1 MINQDFFKDE
11 INDFTLFHIP
21 HSSTII
27 PDYTGFDREKINHK
41 IQLLTD
47 FETDKIF
54 DVEGIDKLIFP
65 FSRLFCDVERLPDSL
80 EMLYKFGRGIYYT
93 NCDNGDILRELNLS
107 HQTNVIQNYYNKHH
121 TDFENIVLNKLNKY
135 GSTVIVDCHSFNDI
149 PLKTDL
155 DQSLDRPD
163 ICIGVDEF
171 HTPKYLVNSIINSC
185 QQFNF
190 SYKINSPYIGTIV
203 PMKYYDKDDRVK
215 SVMIEIN
222 KKLYM
227 NDNIVDD
234 NKVQFLKEFI
244 NHIFN

>member
-11 INDFTLFHIP
+11 IKDFTLFHIP
-21 HSSTII
+21 HSSTVI
-27 PDYTGFDREKINHK
+27 PDYTGFYREKIEYE

-47 FETDKIF
+47 FATDEIF
-54 DVEGIDKLIFP
+54 DVEGIGKLIVP

-80 EMLYKFGRGIYYT
+80 EMLHKVGRGIYYT
-93 NCDNGDILRELNLS
+93 NCDDGDILRELNPS
-107 HQTNVIQNYYNKHH
+107 HQASVIQYYYNKHH
-121 TDFENIVLNKLNKY
+121 SDFENIISNKLEDY
-135 GSTVIVDCHSFNDI
+135 GTTVIVDCHSFSDI
-149 PLKTDL
+149 PFKTDL

-171 HTPKYLVNSIINSC
+171 HTPKYLINSIINSC
-185 QQFNF
+185 KEFNF

-203 PMKYYDKDDRVK
+203 PMKYYGKDDRVS

-222 KKLYM
+222 RKLYM
-227 NDNIVDD
+227 NDTTVDD
-234 NKVQFLKEFI
+234 NKVQFLKRFI